1 MSSGS
6 WTMNPVEIGSGK
18 SFKGLAAYLLHD
30 AGRAATAERVAWAES
45 VNLDGADPEKAWRL
59 MVATAM
65 SADELKAS
73 AGFRR
78 GKRTT
83 KTVYHFAL
91 NFNPGDAP
99 SVELQRLAAQ
109 GALKALG
116 LDAYQALA
124 VAHRDT
130 DHAHVHVMVNLI
142 HPETGLSAASKQDG
156 RPAALSNSQR
166 KLSAWA
172 EGFERE
178 HGLIVTEGRL
188 ANANKRARGEYV
200 DARRKPRNVYER
212 EKEETQDRRRDY
224 KKRGFT
230 EQARD
235 LATASRDMND
245 RHGTEWTALRTAY
258 HARKDAAYA
267 ATGDELR
274 DTTAGLKEGQAR
286 AWSAIFMRQR
296 SEVEDFSRGEKSA
309 LGRIWHGAAAF
320 RELALEGNA
329 LGGFLAAFSR
339 EERLAIVQ
347 RKHDRERAAL
357 NLRLRAE
364 GKAAIDAIKA
374 RAAIERSQ
382 ARDAFVRDCADL
394 RRQQQEERA
403 AMRIQ
408 WQRHSA
414 ARRGALAQ
422 EASRGDRP
430 ARPRDRGRG
439 RGMEPG

>member
-18 SFKGLAAYLLHD
+18 SFRGLAAYLLHD
-30 AGRAATAERVAWAES
+30 ADHAATAERVDWAES
-45 VNLDGADPEKAWRL
+45 INLKGADPERAWR
-59 MVATAM
+59 MMAATAM
-65 SADELKAS
+65 SADALKAA
-73 AGFRR
+73 AGIKKGR
-78 GKRTT
+78 KAVN
-83 KTVYHFAL
+83 TVFHLAL
-91 NFNPGDAP
+91 TFNPDDNP
-99 SVELQRLAAQ
+99 SAELQRRAVQ
-109 GALKALG
+109 GALKAIG

-124 VAHRDT
+124 VAHRDKN
-130 DHAHVHVMVNLI
+130 HAHVHVMVNLI

-156 RPAALSNSQR
+156 QPAILSYSQR
-166 KLSAWA
+166 KLSKWA

-188 ANANKRARGEYV
+188 ANANKRAQGQQV

-212 EKEETQDRRRDY
+212 DKEETQDRRRDY
-224 KKRGFT
+224 KKRDFT
-230 EQARD
+230 EQARA
-235 LATASRDMND
+235 LADESRDMND
-245 RHGTEWTALRTAY
+245 RHGTEWTALRIVY
-258 HARKDAAYA
+258 HARKEAAYA
-267 ATGDELR
+267 ATGGEIKNTMAELK
-274 DTTAGLKEGQAR
+274 DGQKR
-286 AWSAIFMRQR
+286 AWSAITMRQR
-296 SEVEDFSRGEKSA
+296 SEVEDFRRGEQSA
-309 LGRIWHGAAAF
+309 LGRIWNGAAAF
-320 RELALEGNA
+320 RELALEGHA

-374 RAAIERSQ
+374 RAVIERAQ
-382 ARDAFVRDCADL
+382 AREAFMRDCADL

-422 EASRGDRP
+422 EAGRGDRP